1 MKQSL
6 VRIITL
12 GVALTLGAG
21 SYGADAPPASTPDAP
36 PSSAAAEL
44 PEIMV
49 TAQKRS
55 ERLNDVPLSIT
66 ALSDDQLSKQGIDD
80 TADLQKVV
88 PGFSY
93 RLSQNGTPILQ
104 IRGIGFYDEQ
114 LAVSPTVTVYVDQ
127 IPLPYGRMIEGA
139 SLDLERVEVLKGPQ
153 GTLFGQ
159 NATAGAINYIA
170 AKPTSTFEAGAD
182 LDYGRFNAVTVGGFV
197 SGPVAETVTARFAFK
212 SETRGDWQYN
222 RNDTDTLGR
231 KDFQTA
237 RLLLDWQPAEALKLE
252 FNINGWLDK
261 SDTQLSQARE
271 YLPVSAV
278 PPFTPA
284 TALTAAE
291 LTSYSYLTNNN
302 NRAADWNTGVDFAR
316 DDHFFQTAMRADYA
330 LTDNIKVVS
339 ITSYSNLV
347 VLDPIDADGTDVQA
361 LFVHQSGSIS
371 SASQELRVEG
381 NSNLVDWIVGGNY
394 QRDRNREIQYTIIDG
409 SNSQVPTPSGAWI
422 HFDGINLLNYQQIR
436 TASAFANATLKF
448 SDQWSVQS
456 AVRYTSQDF
465 GFSGCL
471 QDNGTPTGFRL
482 AVPGVPPFGCT
493 TLLPSGAPGLYT
505 TALDQ
510 DNVSWRGSLNWK
522 PSPDALL
529 YANVTKGF
537 KSGSFGTLPAVSY
550 EQFKPV
556 SQESVIAY
564 ETGFKTSFDNR
575 RVDVSG
581 AAFYY
586 DYDNKQIQGYVVVP
600 PFGNL
605 PYLVNVPKSRVA
617 GGEVQITAAPI
628 DGLRTTLSGTY
639 LSTKVK
645 GTALVGS
652 PFGAI
657 VNADGESLPATAKW
671 QGVADAE
678 YDFPVGN
685 LMAFVGAS
693 YSYQSGS
700 DAAFG
705 ANSGPAGSG
714 DWFYIRG
721 YGLLGAR
728 AGLSIRDKYRIQ
740 LYGENITDTNYWNNV
755 THIYDTVDRIYGFP
769 ATFGIRV
776 SARY

>member
-1 MKQSL
+1 MKHYL
-6 VRIITL
+6 GRIVGI
-12 GVALTLGAG
+12 GVALTLGTG
-21 SYGADAPPASTPDAP
+21 SYGADAPAAGASDSPP
-36 PSSAAAEL
+36 PSAASEL

-66 ALSDDQLSKQGIDD
+66 ALSDDQMSKQGIDD
-80 TADLQKVV
+80 VADLQKVV

-114 LAVSPTVTVYVDQ
+114 VAVSPTVTVYVDQ
-127 IPLPYGRMIEGA
+127 TPLPYGRMIEGA
-139 SLDLERVEVLKGPQ
+139 PLDLERVEVLKGPQ

-159 NATAGAINYIA
+159 NSTAGAINYIA
-170 AKPTSTFEAGAD
+170 AKPTNTFEAGGD
-182 LDYGRFNAVTVGGFV
+182 LDYGRFNAVTVDGFV
-197 SGPVAETVTARFAFK
+197 SGPLADTVSARFAFK

-222 RNDTDTLGR
+222 RDDTDTLGK

-237 RLLLDWQPAEALKLE
+237 RLLLDWHPSEALKVE
-252 FNINGWLDK
+252 FNINGWIDK
-261 SDTQLSQARE
+261 SDTQMSQARE
-271 YLPVSAV
+271 YLPVSAA
-278 PPFTPA
+278 PPLTPVTA
-284 TALTAAE
+284 QTAAALTG
-291 LTSYSYLTNNN
+291 YPYLTNNN
-302 NRAADWNTGVDFAR
+302 NRAADWNAGVDFAR
-316 DDHFFQTAMRADYA
+316 DDHFFQTAMRADYT
-330 LTDNIKVVS
+330 LTDNIKIVS
-339 ITSYSNLV
+339 ISSYNNLV
-347 VLDPIDADGTDVQA
+347 VFDPVDADGTDVQA
-361 LFVHQSGSIS
+361 LLVHQSGSIS

-381 NSNLVDWIVGGNY
+381 NSDPVDWIVGGNY
-394 QRDRNREIQYTIIDG
+394 QRDRNHEVQYTLIDG
-409 SNSQVPTPSGAWI
+409 SNAQAPTPSGTFV
-422 HFDGINLLNYQQIR
+422 HFDGINLLNDQQIR

-448 SDQWSVQS
+448 SDQLSLQS

-471 QDNGTPTGFRL
+471 QDNGTPTGFRI
-482 AVPGVPPFGCT
+482 AEPGVPPFGCA
-493 TLLPSGAPGLYT
+493 TLLPSGVPGLYQ

-522 PSPDALL
+522 PSLDSLI
-529 YANVTKGF
+529 YASVTKGY

-575 RVDVSG
+575 RFDVSG
-581 AAFYY
+581 ATFYY

-617 GGEVQITAAPI
+617 GGEFQLTAAPI
-628 DGLRTTLSGTY
+628 DGLRLTLGGTY

-645 GTALVGS
+645 GVALVGS

-657 VNADGESLPATAKW
+657 VNANGEALPATPKW
-671 QGVADAE
+671 QGVSDAE

-685 LMAFVGAS
+685 LTAFIGAS

-700 DAAFG
+700 EAAFG
-705 ANSGPAGSG
+705 ADTGPAGSG
-714 DWFYIRG
+714 DWFSIRG

-728 AGLSIRDKYRIQ
+728 AGVSIRDKYRIQ
-740 LYGENITDTNYWNNV
+740 VYGENITNTNYWNNV
-755 THIYDTVDRIYGFP
+755 THIYDTVDRVYGLP
-769 ATFGIRV
+769 ATFGIRL

>member
-1 MKQSL
+1 MKQYLWRL
-6 VRIITL
+6 VGAGVTL
-12 GVALTLGAG
+12 MLGTG
-21 SYGADAPPASTPDAP
+21 SYGADAPSSS
-36 PSSAAAEL
+36 PSDSSPTSAGSEL

-66 ALSDDQLSKQGIDD
+66 ALSADQMSKQGIDD
-80 TADLQKVV
+80 IADLQKVV

-114 LAVSPTVTVYVDQ
+114 VAVSPTVTVYVDQ
-127 IPLPYGRMIEGA
+127 VPLTYGRMTEGA

-159 NATAGAINYIA
+159 NSTAGAINYIA
-170 AKPTSTFEAGAD
+170 AKPTSTFAAGAD

-197 SGPVAETVTARFAFK
+197 SGPLAETVTARFAFK
-212 SETRGDWQYN
+212 SETRDDWQYN
-222 RNDTDTLGR
+222 REETDTLGR

-237 RLLLDWQPAEALKLE
+237 RLLLDWQPVEALKVE
-252 FNINGWLDK
+252 FNVNGWLDK
-261 SDTQLSQARE
+261 SDTQMSQARA
-271 YLPVSAV
+271 YLPVSPV
-278 PPFTPA
+278 PPFTPVTIRTA
-284 TALTAAE
+284 AALTN
-291 LTSYSYLTNNN
+291 YPYLTNDN
-302 NRAADWNTGVDFAR
+302 NRAADWNAGVDFGR

-330 LTDNIKVVS
+330 VADNLKIVS

-361 LFVHQSGSIS
+361 LLVHQSGSIS
-371 SASQELRVEG
+371 SASQELRLEG
-381 NSNLVDWIVGGNY
+381 NSERMDWIVGGNY
-394 QRDRNREIQYTIIDG
+394 QRDRNRETQYTLLDG
-409 SNSQVPTPSGAWI
+409 SNSQAPTPSGTWI
-422 HFDGINLLNYQQIR
+422 HFDGLNLLNDQQIR

-448 SDQWSVQS
+448 SEQWSLQS

-471 QDNGTPTGFRL
+471 ADNGTPTGFRL
-482 AVPGVPPFGCT
+482 AEPGVPPFACA
-493 TLLPSGAPGLYT
+493 TLLPSGVPGLYK

-522 PSPDALL
+522 PDIDSLI
-529 YANVTKGF
+529 YASVTKGF

-550 EQFKPV
+550 QQFKPV

-575 RVDVSG
+575 RFDVSG
-581 AAFYY
+581 ATFYY
-586 DYDNKQIQGYVVVP
+586 DYDNKQIEGYVVVP

-617 GGEVQITAAPI
+617 GGEFQIAAVPI
-628 DGLRTTLSGTY
+628 DGLRITLGGTY

-645 GTALVGS
+645 GIALVGS

-657 VNADGESLPATAKW
+657 VNANGEALPATPKW
-671 QGVADAE
+671 QGMTDAE
-678 YDFPVGN
+678 YDFPLGD
-685 LMAFVGAS
+685 LTAFVGAG

-705 ANSGPAGSG
+705 ANTGPAGSG
-714 DWFYIRG
+714 DWFSIRG

-728 AGLSIRDKYRIQ
+728 AGVSVHDKYRIQ

-769 ATFGIRV
+769 ATFGIRA
-776 SARY
+776 SARF

>member
-1 MKQSL
+1 MKQYL
-6 VRIITL
+6 ERMVFAGVTL
-12 GVALTLGAG
+12 MMATA
-21 SYGADAPPASTPDAP
+21 SHAADATSPSTSDNS
-36 PSSAAAEL
+36 PSSSTGEL

-49 TAQKRS
+49 TAQKRT
-55 ERLNDVPLSIT
+55 ERLDDVPLSIT
-66 ALSDDQLSKQGIDD
+66 ALSDDQMSKQGIDD
-80 TADLQKVV
+80 VADLQKVV

-114 LAVSPTVTVYVDQ
+114 VAVSPTVTVYVDQ
-127 IPLPYGRMIEGA
+127 VPLPYGRMIEGA

-159 NATAGAINYIA
+159 NSTAGAINYIA
-170 AKPTSTFEAGAD
+170 AKPTSTFQAGGD
-182 LDYGRFNAVTVGGFV
+182 LDYGRFNAVNVGGFV
-197 SGPVAETVTARFAFK
+197 SGPLADTVTARFAFR

-222 RNDTDTLGR
+222 RDDTDTLGR

-237 RLLLDWQPAEALKLE
+237 RLLLDWKPIEALKVE
-252 FNINGWLDK
+252 FNINGWIDK
-261 SDTQLSQARE
+261 SDTLMSQARE
-271 YLPVSAV
+271 YLPVSPV
-278 PPFTPA
+278 PPMT
-284 TALTAAE
+284 TVTRLTAAG
-291 LTSYSYLTNNN
+291 LTNYPYLTTDN
-302 NRAADWNTGVDFAR
+302 NRAADWNAGVDFAR
-316 DDHFFQTAMRADYA
+316 DDHFFQTAMRVDYA
-330 LTDNIKVVS
+330 LSDNLKVVS
-339 ITSYSNLV
+339 ISSYNNLV

-361 LFVHQSGSIS
+361 LTVHQSGSIS
-371 SASQELRVEG
+371 SASQELRLEG
-381 NSNLVDWIVGGNY
+381 TTDPLEWIVGGNY
-394 QRDRNREIQYTIIDG
+394 QRDRNLETQYTLLDG
-409 SNSQVPTPSGAWI
+409 SNSQAPTPSGTWI
-422 HFDGINLLNYQQIR
+422 HFDGLNLLNDQQIR
-436 TASAFANATLKF
+436 TASGFANATLKF

-456 AVRYTSQDF
+456 AIRYTSQDF
-465 GFSGCL
+465 GFAGCL
-471 QDNGTPTGFRL
+471 ADNGTPTGFRL
-482 AVPGVPPFGCT
+482 AVPGVPPGGCAT
-493 TLLPSGAPGLYT
+493 FLPSGVPGLYK

-510 DNVSWRGSLNWK
+510 DNVSWRGGLNYK
-522 PSPDALL
+522 PDADSLL
-529 YANVTKGF
+529 YATVTKGF

-564 ETGFKTSFDNR
+564 ETGFKTTFDNR
-575 RVDVSG
+575 RFDASG

-617 GGEVQITAAPI
+617 GGEFQLTAMPI
-628 DGLRTTLSGTY
+628 EGLRVTLGGTF

-657 VNADGESLPATAKW
+657 VNANGEALPATPKW
-671 QGVADAE
+671 QGMTDAE
-678 YDFPVGN
+678 YDFPLGN
-685 LMAFVGAS
+685 LVAFVGAS

-700 DAAFG
+700 NAAFG
-705 ANSGPAGSG
+705 ADTGPAGSG

-728 AGLSIRDKYRIQ
+728 AGVSIHDKYRIQ

-769 ATFGIRV
+769 ATFGIRA
-776 SARY
+776 SARF

>member
-1 MKQSL
+1 MKRYLGQILSA
-6 VRIITL
+6 
-12 GVALTLGAG
+12 GVALTLAAG
-21 SYGADAPPASTPDAP
+21 SYGADAPPSDTTDST

-44 PEIMV
+44 PEVMV

-55 ERLNDVPLSIT
+55 ERLDDVPLSIT
-66 ALSDDQLSKQGIDD
+66 ALSADQMSKEGIDD
-80 TADLQKVV
+80 IADLQKVV

-114 LAVSPTVTVYVDQ
+114 VAVSPTVTVYVDQ
-127 IPLPYGRMIEGA
+127 IPLPYARMTEGA
-139 SLDLERVEVLKGPQ
+139 ALDLERVEVLKGPQ

-159 NATAGAINYIA
+159 NSTAGAINYIA
-170 AKPTSTFEAGAD
+170 AKPTSAFAAGAD

-197 SGPVAETVTARFAFK
+197 SGPLAETVTARFAFK

-222 RNDTDTLGR
+222 RDDTDTLGR

-237 RLLLDWQPAEALKLE
+237 RLLLDWKPVEALKVE
-252 FNINGWLDK
+252 FNLNGWLDK
-261 SDTQLSQARE
+261 SDTQMSQARE
-271 YLPVSAV
+271 YLPVSPL
-278 PPFTPA
+278 PPLTPV
-284 TALTAAE
+284 TARTAAE
-291 LTSYSYLTNNN
+291 LTNYPYLTNNN
-302 NRAADWNTGVDFAR
+302 NRAADWNAGVDFAR

-330 LTDNIKVVS
+330 LSESLKIVS
-339 ITSYSNLV
+339 ITSYANLV
-347 VLDPIDADGTDVQA
+347 VFDPIDGDGTDVQA
-361 LFVHQSGSIS
+361 LLIHQSGSLS
-371 SASQELRVEG
+371 SASQELRLEG
-381 NSNLVDWIVGGNY
+381 NSDRVDWIVGGNY
-394 QRDRNREIQYTIIDG
+394 QRDRNREIQYSLIDG
-409 SNSQVPTPSGAWI
+409 SNAQAPTPAGTFV
-422 HFDGINLLNYQQIR
+422 HFDGLDLLNYQQIR
-436 TASAFANATLKF
+436 TAAAFANATLKF

-471 QDNGTPTGFRL
+471 ADNGTPTGFRL
-482 AVPGVPPFGCT
+482 AEPGVPPFGCA

-522 PSPDALL
+522 PNADSLL

-550 EQFKPV
+550 QQFKPV

-575 RVDVSG
+575 RFDVSG
-581 AAFYY
+581 ATFYY

-605 PYLVNVPKSRVA
+605 PYLVNVPKSRIA
-617 GGEVQITAAPI
+617 GTEFQVTAVPLE
-628 DGLRTTLSGTY
+628 GLRTTLGGTY

-652 PFGAI
+652 PFGTI
-657 VNADGESLPATAKW
+657 VNADGEALPATPKW

-678 YDFPVGN
+678 YDFPLGD
-685 LMAFVGAS
+685 LTAFVGAN
-693 YSYQSGS
+693 YSYQTESV
-700 DAAFG
+700 AAFG
-705 ANSGPAGSG
+705 ATTGPAGSE
-714 DWFYIRG
+714 DWFNIRG

-728 AGLSIRDKYRIQ
+728 AGVSIHDKYRIQ

-769 ATFGIRV
+769 ATFGVRA
-776 SARY
+776 SARF

>member
-1 MKQSL
+1 L
-6 VRIITL
+6 
-12 GVALTLGAG
+12 
-21 SYGADAPPASTPDAP
+21 
-36 PSSAAAEL
+36 
-44 PEIMV
+44 
-49 TAQKRS
+49 
-55 ERLNDVPLSIT
+55 RL
-66 ALSDDQLSKQGIDD
+66 
-80 TADLQKVV
+80 
-88 PGFSY
+88 
-93 RLSQNGTPILQ
+93 
-104 IRGIGFYDEQ
+104 
-114 LAVSPTVTVYVDQ
+114 
-127 IPLPYGRMIEGA
+127 
-139 SLDLERVEVLKGPQ
+139 
-153 GTLFGQ
+153 
-159 NATAGAINYIA
+159 
-170 AKPTSTFEAGAD
+170 
-182 LDYGRFNAVTVGGFV
+182 
-197 SGPVAETVTARFAFK
+197 
-212 SETRGDWQYN
+212 
-222 RNDTDTLGR
+222 
-231 KDFQTA
+231 
-237 RLLLDWQPAEALKLE
+237 
-252 FNINGWLDK
+252 
-261 SDTQLSQARE
+261 
-271 YLPVSAV
+271 
-278 PPFTPA
+278 
-284 TALTAAE
+284 
-291 LTSYSYLTNNN
+291 
-302 NRAADWNTGVDFAR
+302 
-316 DDHFFQTAMRADYA
+316 
-330 LTDNIKVVS
+330 
-339 ITSYSNLV
+339 
-347 VLDPIDADGTDVQA
+347 
-361 LFVHQSGSIS
+361 
-371 SASQELRVEG
+371 EG

-409 SNSQVPTPSGAWI
+409 SNSQVPTPSGTWI

-564 ETGFKTSFDNR
+564 ETGFKVSFDNR
-575 RVDVSG
+575 RFDVSG
-581 AAFYY
+581 AMFYY
-586 DYDNKQIQGYVVVP
+586 DYDNKQIQCYVVVP

-617 GGEVQITAAPI
+617 GGEFQITAAPF

-657 VNADGESLPATAKW
+657 VNADGESLPATPKW
-671 QGVADAE
+671 QGAADAE

-685 LMAFVGAS
+685 LMAFLGAS

-705 ANSGPAGSG
+705 ANTGPAGSG